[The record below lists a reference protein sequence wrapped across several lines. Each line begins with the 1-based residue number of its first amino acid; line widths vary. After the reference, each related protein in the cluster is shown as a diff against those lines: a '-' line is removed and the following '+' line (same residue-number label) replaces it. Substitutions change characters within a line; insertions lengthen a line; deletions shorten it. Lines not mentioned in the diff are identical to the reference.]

1 MARPLALLLG
11 DGRFPT
17 GGHAHSSGLERAVAT
32 GSVASITDL
41 EAWCAVRLD
50 GAGRVDASLAAWCA
64 RRWPTVAVEDV
75 DAEVDARLVSPTQR
89 SLSRRLGRQWVR
101 AGRRILRD
109 PLVGLPDEP
118 HRVVAI
124 GAVGATAGLGPS
136 DVAAV
141 VVHDLVAESASAA
154 VRLLGL
160 DPFEVAGIHVRLG
173 GALDEIVAAA
183 VDASVGPLEAVP
195 AAESLLA
202 LVALDEQA
210 VAAERLFA
218 S

>member
-17 GGHAHSSGLERAVAT
+17 GGHAHSSGLERAVAC
-32 GSVASITDL
+32 GSVTSVADV
-41 EAWCAVRLD
+41 EAWCSARVD
-50 GAGRVDASLAAWCA
+50 GSGRVDASFAAWCA
-64 RRWPTVAVEDV
+64 RRWPAVDVAEV

-89 SLSRRLGRQWVR
+89 SLSRRLGRQWAR
-101 AGRRILRD
+101 TGRRVLGD
-109 PLVGLPDEP
+109 PIVGLPDEP
-118 HRVVAI
+118 HRVVAV
-124 GAVGATAGLGPS
+124 GAVGAAAGLGPS

-141 VVHDLVAESASAA
+141 VVHDLVAEAASAA

-160 DPFEVAGIHVRLG
+160 DPYEVAGIHVRLG
-173 GALDEIVAAA
+173 DQLDEVVEAA
-183 VDASVGPLEAVP
+183 VEASIGELDRLP
-195 AAESLLA
+195 ASESLLA

-210 VAAERLFA
+210 VANERLFA